1 MRDGISESA
10 KAVLLLT
17 GPLIRGGGRTAA
29 KPLTAA
35 EYGRL
40 ARWLR
45 ATGKE
50 PADLLAGAGK
60 SALANAVP
68 VALDRERIGAL
79 LARSSAAEAAVARW
93 REAAIWTVGRS
104 DPEWPPAW
112 ERKLGERA
120 PALLHGCGCPA
131 LLRGGGLAVVG
142 SRNAGERSLAIAAA
156 VGRLVAEA
164 GRTVVSGGARGIDRA
179 AENAALEAGGRA
191 VSVLPDGLE
200 RVVLDG
206 RHRAPLEQGRLAL
219 VSPFDPAVRFHAW
232 HALARNK
239 LVYALADAAL
249 VADTARGRG
258 GTWSGAVEALGRFR
272 SGPVYVRADGE
283 TARGIQ
289 GLLAKGALAWPDP
302 SAPEELAELLD
313 EAGNRAAAES
323 ATARLPLAAG
333 GSECSASS
341 FRYQL

>member
-1 MRDGISESA
+1 MLAS
-10 KAVLLLT
+10 
-17 GPLIRGGGRTAA
+17 PLVRGGGRAPA

-35 EYGRL
+35 EFGRL
-40 ARWLR
+40 DRWLGESGR
-45 ATGKE
+45 E
-50 PADLLAGAGK
+50 PADLLAGAGG
-60 SALANAVP
+60 SALASEIPAG
-68 VALDRERIGAL
+68 LDRERIAAL
-79 LARSSAAEAAVARW
+79 LGRGRAADVAVARW
-93 REAAIWTVGRS
+93 LEASIWTVGRS
-104 DPEWPPAW
+104 DPEWPPAF

-120 PALLHGCGCPA
+120 PPLLHGCGSPE

-142 SRNAGERSLAIAAA
+142 SRNAGERALAVAGA

-302 SAPEELAELLD
+302 GGPEELAELLD
-313 EAGNRAAAES
+313 EAGNRATGES
-323 ATARLPLAAG
+323 GTERLPLAAG
-333 GSECSASS
+333 GS
-341 FRYQL
+341 